1 MRILSDFVQPALVQ
15 TAIRTFTSMSISTHL
30 QQFAV
35 VPLQVYDLKHGRA
48 LGAGSFGTVR
58 VVTHKNSGKEFA
70 LKTVEIKGLKDAAQ
84 FNLFMNEVEI
94 MKASRCDLL

>member
-1 MRILSDFVQPALVQ
+1 L
-15 TAIRTFTSMSISTHL
+15 
-30 QQFAV
+30 
-35 VPLQVYDLKHGRA
+35 LQVYDLKHGRA

-94 MKASRCDLL
+94 MKASRYDSFDLQCVMLSSLECTQCSSCYVLYCAVCIEQ

>member
-1 MRILSDFVQPALVQ
+1 MSVALCCVAL
-15 TAIRTFTSMSISTHL
+15 TAISNNTKLHYTNIL
-30 QQFAV
+30 L
-35 VPLQVYDLKHGRA
+35 LQVYDLKHGRA

-94 MKASRCDLL
+94 MKASRCDCF